1 MMDNNSEEEKQNYL
15 RENILDKGF
24 DAEDFVL
31 FLTQKKGDEGVDL
44 NNWSLNELKLLV
56 QEYILA
62 QSKASDFQNL
72 NNNLIP
78 AQTTPNLQQN
88 IPQIQNQ
95 LIGQFPIMNINQNMT
110 ENINA
115 NPNDNNVNNY
125 NMGLNIGF
133 NNNMSMNMNNNL
145 INNDMNINFNNIIN
159 NDIMQNNNNNT
170 ITNYAVFSPVNNIQN
185 ETNEPTDAYGI
196 TNVNTISCQISQ
208 NSELSKF
215 DNIRIEMSL
224 GEKIPGS
231 FFTKAYMTFI
241 ISTSPLDVQVRRRYS
256 DFEWLRQTLQ
266 NYFSSCVI
274 PPLPK
279 KNKIGP
285 DRFEETFL
293 MKRKRYLEKF
303 LNSLLYDPLI
313 KNSPILYDFLSIE
326 DNIKFI
332 EKKNFYSI
340 FRLRNDLNDFK
351 SPTGKLDITI
361 NEDNEISYENIK
373 NNTDINHELLTKFN
387 KNLKQLNNEINSVVN
402 RLDQISKVCE
412 ELFFN
417 SVKYDDCDNIKI
429 SYYQLKDMFK
439 DWSIGLKKHTDLIN
453 LNLREYFKYKKNT
466 FRSIKELINITDN
479 YKTNYYKLKKN
490 LIAKKEDLFKK
501 SDVSKWELGPNKNL
515 NLVSLLKDKN
525 FALPKMLYNETN
537 GVNNI
542 KKIYGY
548 YLNCLITEYERI
560 KKLDGFTDRQ
570 NVSENAKT
578 QITIISEL
586 FKNISDIAISSQ
598 KYDIKNIEKNS
609 NINDSTKENE
619 NKNNNP

>member
-1 MMDNNSEEEKQNYL
+1 
-15 RENILDKGF
+15 
-24 DAEDFVL
+24 
-31 FLTQKKGDEGVDL
+31 
-44 NNWSLNELKLLV
+44 
-56 QEYILA
+56 
-62 QSKASDFQNL
+62 
-72 NNNLIP
+72 
-78 AQTTPNLQQN
+78 
-88 IPQIQNQ
+88 
-95 LIGQFPIMNINQNMT
+95 
-110 ENINA
+110 
-115 NPNDNNVNNY
+115 
-125 NMGLNIGF
+125 
-133 NNNMSMNMNNNL
+133 
-145 INNDMNINFNNIIN
+145 
-159 NDIMQNNNNNT
+159 
-170 ITNYAVFSPVNNIQN
+170 
-185 ETNEPTDAYGI
+185 
-196 TNVNTISCQISQ
+196 
-208 NSELSKF
+208 
-215 DNIRIEMSL
+215 
-224 GEKIPGS
+224 
-231 FFTKAYMTFI
+231 
-241 ISTSPLDVQVRRRYS
+241 
-256 DFEWLRQTLQ
+256 
-266 NYFSSCVI
+266 
-274 PPLPK
+274 
-279 KNKIGP
+279 
-285 DRFEETFL
+285 